1 MFASIC
7 SDECVELGEWNGDT
21 FHSLSFYLPTKNGIS
36 TNKVAGDGHAIF
48 IAVVFSG
55 FNRSPIDSDRVAAR
69 KIATDF
75 DHAPPDKQATT
86 RIHNGACCWRLFC
99 LAIFASARFCWCTT
113 IWTVH
118 EIFLWAMPDCR
129 LAAKVESCCCLK

>member
-21 FHSLSFYLPTKNGIS
+21 FHSLSFYLPTPNLS
-36 TNKVAGDGHAIF
+36 TNKVATDVHVTV
-48 IAVVFSG
+48 AVISD
-55 FNRSPIDSDRVAAR
+55 RSPIDCDRVAAC

-129 LAAKVESCCCLK
+129 LAAKVELMLHFV

>member
-7 SDECVELGEWNGDT
+7 SDECVELGEWNGDA

-36 TNKVAGDGHAIF
+36 TNKVAGDNHISV
-48 IAVVFSG
+48 AVILD
-55 FNRSPIDSDRVAAR
+55 RSPIDSDRVAAR

-75 DHAPPDKQATT
+75 DHAPPDKQAAT

-99 LAIFASARFCWCTT
+99 LAIFASARFCWCAT

-118 EIFLWAMPDCR
+118 EIFLWAMPD
-129 LAAKVESCCCLK
+129 